1 MRICIFGAGAIG
13 GFMSAYLS
21 SAGHDVSLISRGAN
35 LEAFKQ
41 KGVTLKH
48 GDKLL
53 NVKPFA
59 TNDTN
64 EVGPVDLVFVTVKG
78 PALEDVG
85 TNIGPLLGME
95 TQVVFA
101 MNGIPWWYDQSGNDA
116 KTIAENLL
124 DPTGILRKTI
134 SIGRVI
140 GCVVDCPAIV
150 SEAGVI
156 VSKRPSRGKFALGS
170 PKSIGNSKVRDIAS
184 CLEEAG
190 MEAPI
195 VGDIESVIWNKL
207 IVNLSRSPL
216 AVLTG
221 VDEMVLAHDE
231 EASSITREMIVEAN
245 QVASSHGIEIDLDW
259 DRLLKPEYRSE
270 HRSSMLQDWD
280 SQRPMEIDSILK
292 VVCLY
297 AREAGIKTPSMDRIL
312 ALLILKAR
320 EVGLYSS

>member
-1 MRICIFGAGAIG
+1 MRVCIFGAGAIG
-13 GFMSAYLS
+13 GFMAAYLS
-21 SAGHDVSLISRGAN
+21 SAGHSVYLISRGAN
-35 LEAFKQ
+35 LDAYKQ
-41 KGVTLKH
+41 KGLTLKH
-48 GDKLL
+48 GDKVL

-59 TNDTN
+59 TNDTK
-64 EVGPVDLVFVTVKG
+64 EVDPVDLVIVTVKG

-85 TNIGPLLGME
+85 ANIGPLLGVE
-95 TQVVFA
+95 TQIVFA
-101 MNGIPWWYDQSGNDA
+101 MNGIPWWYDQSPNSA

-124 DPTGILRKTI
+124 DPTGILHQKV
-134 SIGRVI
+134 SIDRII
-140 GCVVDCPAIV
+140 GCVVDCPAIIN
-150 SEAGVI
+150 EAGVI
-156 VSKRPSRGKFALGS
+156 VSKRPNRGKFALGS
-170 PKSIGNSKVRDIAS
+170 PKSIKNSKVQDIAN
-184 CLEEAG
+184 CFEEAG
-190 MEAPI
+190 MEAP
-195 VGDIESVIWNKL
+195 VLGDIESAIWTKL

-231 EASSITREMIVEAN
+231 EATSITREMIVEAN

-297 AREAGIKTPSMDRIL
+297 AREARIKTPTMDRIL
-312 ALLILKAR
+312 SLLILKAR